1 MRVIGIDPGTA
12 IVGFGIIDYEKNK
25 YNCVDYGVILTDK
38 DLNVEDRLEIV
49 YDELTK
55 ILKKYSPEYIAVE
68 DLFYFKNNKTVISVA
83 QARGII
89 LLAAKQNKIP
99 INSYTPLQVKMG
111 ICITHI
117 NSLTSKLS
125 SMNVTNLK
133 NIKIDG
139 KTNTISLADYKE
151 LLKK

>member
-55 ILKKYSPEYIAVE
+55 ILKKYSPE
-68 DLFYFKNNKTVISVA
+68 
-83 QARGII
+83 
-89 LLAAKQNKIP
+89 
-99 INSYTPLQVKMG
+99 
-111 ICITHI
+111 
-117 NSLTSKLS
+117 
-125 SMNVTNLK
+125 
-133 NIKIDG
+133 
-139 KTNTISLADYKE
+139 
-151 LLKK
+151 